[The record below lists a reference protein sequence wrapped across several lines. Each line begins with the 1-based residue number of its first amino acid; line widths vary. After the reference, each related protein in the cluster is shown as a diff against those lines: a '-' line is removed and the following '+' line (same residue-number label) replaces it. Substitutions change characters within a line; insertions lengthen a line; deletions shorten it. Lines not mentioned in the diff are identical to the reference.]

1 MAVELG
7 EGQATPEDEKRRD
20 NNISIS
26 FSFEKY
32 TFFRILKMFS
42 TYPLPPPPHF
52 DCQNDR
58 VRFTEKSDPIEFP
71 SDRIRHSEIGAD

>member
-7 EGQATPEDEKRRD
+7 EGQATPGDEKQRD

-32 TFFRILKMFS
+32 TFFRTLKMFS
-42 TYPLPPPPHF
+42 T
-52 DCQNDR
+52 
-58 VRFTEKSDPIEFP
+58 
-71 SDRIRHSEIGAD
+71 

>member
-7 EGQATPEDEKRRD
+7 EGQATPGDEKRRD

-32 TFFRILKMFS
+32 TFFPYFEDVLYLPSPPILTVQRSSSIF
-42 TYPLPPPPHF
+42 
-52 DCQNDR
+52 R
-58 VRFTEKSDPIEFP
+58 EIEP
-71 SDRIRHSEIGAD
+71 D